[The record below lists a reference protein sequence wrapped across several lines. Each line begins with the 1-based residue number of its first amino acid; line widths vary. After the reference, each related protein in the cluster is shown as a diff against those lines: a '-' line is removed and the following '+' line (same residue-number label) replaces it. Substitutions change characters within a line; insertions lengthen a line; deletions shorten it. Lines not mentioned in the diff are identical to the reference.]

1 MGKRPVDVIYFTG
14 TDDVID
20 LISDSNKCVVDTEPL
35 RRVKPKIEIPW
46 ITNLPPP
53 DPFKKYNVARRLSVR
68 DQINIRELRKNAAWF
83 DESELRFKAAMEP

>member
-1 MGKRPVDVIYFTG
+1 MRKRPVDVVDLTG

-20 LISDSNKCVVDTEPL
+20 LISGSNKCVVDTEPI
-35 RRVKPKIEIPW
+35 RRVKPKLEIPW
-46 ITNLPPP
+46 MSKLPPP

-68 DQINIRELRKNAAWF
+68 EQITIRELRKNAAWF